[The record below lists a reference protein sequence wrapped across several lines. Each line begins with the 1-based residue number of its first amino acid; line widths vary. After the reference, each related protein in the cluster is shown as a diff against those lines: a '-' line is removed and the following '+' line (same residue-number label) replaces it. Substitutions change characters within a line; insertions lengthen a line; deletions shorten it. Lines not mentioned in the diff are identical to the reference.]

1 MDIRNKNTAQCLN
14 QYTKVEQY
22 CYSVDSNSDNT
33 GSELHLKVIFVTI
46 TKEIQKHINVG
57 ALKAAIKFVKE
68 KNNNSYLNMRN
79 YLAGNLSVHLC

>member
-1 MDIRNKNTAQCLN
+1 MTFQITHTFIFNEVKWQF
-14 QYTKVEQY
+14 
-22 CYSVDSNSDNT
+22 SVIFVLNSDVE
-33 GSELHLKVIFVTI
+33 SELHLKMIFVTI

>member
-14 QYTKVEQY
+14 QCTKVEK
-22 CYSVDSNSDNT
+22 SMDSNSDNT
-33 GSELHLKVIFVTI
+33 ESELHLKMIFVTI

>member
-1 MDIRNKNTAQCLN
+1 M
-14 QYTKVEQY
+14 
-22 CYSVDSNSDNT
+22 
-33 GSELHLKVIFVTI
+33 IFVTI